1 MIFIIL
7 VTGAPFNTQNSY
19 SAYLFVNAVIKKKN
33 FVQSVFFYRDG
44 VCNANK
50 NVKFN
55 EDEFNLIYSWEKL
68 SKKYHI
74 NLYICI
80 TSAKKRGL
88 IKDNYDQVKILNYQS
103 DDNIINNRFKITTL
117 STLAKSILTCNRLVQ
132 F

>member
-68 SKKYHI
+68 SRKYHI

-80 TSAKKRGL
+80 TSAQKRGL

-117 STLAKSILTCNRLVQ
+117 GTLAKSILTCDRLVQ